1 MELFSAHQQW
11 STRPDDQRFTSLEDL
26 QRACKAYAATAREK
40 TTVPISSLRTE
51 AIDGDVQLLGR
62 GSIPA
67 RLTHWAF
74 GQLCARVGIPASYAR
89 TLPATLAVQNLNH
102 GLAHRVATDGDATT
116 NLLFHENGSLL
127 LRALTSDIYSRVWN
141 WEIADR
147 LLAMKDRG
155 WDVARPDIRAQ
166 DDRLPLYAS
175 DHDLYAFIRHADRVI
190 SIGGGNT
197 LQRGMIIENSEV
209 GASKLRR
216 TRFLYCEMC
225 GNHIIWGAQD
235 VVEDAIRHVGN
246 IRDRVATWDLT
257 STAYLD
263 SSPAEEE
270 ATIAKAQTTRIAGT
284 KDQLLDTLF
293 GKRLELSRKTLA
305 AGYAAIVPDQDGD
318 PLTVWGM
325 VQGLT
330 RYSQTLPYADARTA
344 IDTSAGR
351 ILSMV
356 DAF

>member
-1 MELFSAHQQW
+1 MELFSAHKQW
-11 STRPDDQRFTSLEDL
+11 STRPDDQRFTSLQDL
-26 QRACKAYAATAREK
+26 HAACKAYAETAREK
-40 TTVPISSLRTE
+40 ADVPVSSLRTE
-51 AIDGDVQLLGR
+51 AIEGDVQLMGR
-62 GSIPA
+62 GGVPA
-67 RLTHWAF
+67 RLTNWAF
-74 GQLCARVGIPASYAR
+74 GQLCARVGMPASYGR

-102 GLAHRVATDGDATT
+102 GLAHRVASDGDGVV
-116 NLLFHENGSLL
+116 NMLFHENGSLL
-127 LRALTSDIYSRVWN
+127 LRALTSDQYSRVWN
-141 WEIADR
+141 WEVTDR
-147 LLAMKDRG
+147 LLAMQSRG

-175 DHDLYAFIRHADRVI
+175 DHDMYAFLRHRDRVVN
-190 SIGGGNT
+190 IGKGNT

-225 GNHIIWGAQD
+225 GNHIIWGAQE

-246 IRDRVATWDLT
+246 IRDRVAQWDI
-257 STAYLD
+257 SSVAYLD

-270 ATIAKAQTTRIAGT
+270 ATIARAQSTRIAGT
-284 KDQLLDTLF
+284 KSDLLDVLF
-293 GKRLELSRKTLA
+293 GKKLGLSRVALT
-305 AGYAAIVPDQDGD
+305 AGYDAIVPDQDGD
-318 PLTVWGM
+318 PLTAWGM

-344 IDTSAGR
+344 IDTSAGK

-356 DAF
+356 DSF